1 MIRRLEEK
9 DIKRVEELELDTLG
23 TTLGSSMLKN
33 SINSNMEF
41 YFVYEEKDILGYI
54 STVYSGEQVEILNIC
69 VDKNN
74 QNKKIGTKLLS
85 YIINYFYDLKT
96 RSFILDVRNNNL
108 RAIHLYEKFGFKQIH
123 TRKNYYSNGDDAL
136 IYEKKLDEILDI
148 YKSYLSYASF
158 LDNTNLKT
166 IDFMHSSIYGI
177 NIDEYL
183 DYPVSKLE
191 EKDKDLLFDFYY
203 NEIKNVDLDFANK
216 YANTMINNLSNDKFD
231 FFGIKNDNKLV
242 STLLVYKYNNSIE
255 IEEVYVKEEYRN
267 NKYFTTLFK
276 YVIDYYLDKEIKDVF
291 LSVDIKDTTYKIYQK
306 MGFM

>member
-1 MIRRLEEK
+1 MIRRLEER

-33 SINSNMEF
+33 SINSNIDF
-41 YFVYEEKDILGYI
+41 YFVYEEKEVLGYI

-69 VDKNN
+69 VDKNS

-96 RSFILDVRNNNL
+96 RSFILDVRRNNL

-123 TRKNYYSNGDDAL
+123 VRKNYYSNGDDAL
-136 IYEKKLDEILDI
+136 IYEKKMDEILDI

-158 LDNTNLKT
+158 LDNNDLKS

-177 NIDEYL
+177 NIEEYL
-183 DYPVSKLE
+183 DYKAFKLDE
-191 EKDKDLLFDFYY
+191 NDKNILFDFYY
-203 NEIKNVDLDFANK
+203 NEIKNVDLDFANR
-216 YANTMINNLSNDKFD
+216 YANTMIDNLSNEKFD
-231 FFGIKNDNKLV
+231 FFGIKNNDKLASV
-242 STLLVYKYNNSIE
+242 LLVYKYNSSIE
-255 IEEVYVKEEYRN
+255 IEEVYVKEEFRN

-276 YVIDYYLDKEIKDVF
+276 YVIDYYLDKNVKDVF
-291 LSVDIKDTTYKIYQK
+291 LSVDIKDTAYKIYQK

>member
-1 MIRRLEEK
+1 MIRRLEER

-33 SINSNMEF
+33 SINSNIDF
-41 YFVYEEKDILGYI
+41 YFVYEEKEVLGYI

-69 VDKNN
+69 VDKNS

-96 RSFILDVRNNNL
+96 RSFILDVRRNNL

-123 TRKNYYSNGDDAL
+123 VRKNYYSNGDDAL
-136 IYEKKLDEILDI
+136 IYEKKMDEILDI

-158 LDNTNLKT
+158 LDNKDLKS

-183 DYPVSKLE
+183 DYKAFKLDE
-191 EKDKDLLFDFYY
+191 NDKDILFDFYY
-203 NEIKNVDLDFANK
+203 NEIKNVDLDFANR
-216 YANTMINNLSNDKFD
+216 YANTMIDNLSNEKFD
-231 FFGIKNDNKLV
+231 FFGIKNNDKLASV
-242 STLLVYKYNNSIE
+242 LLVYKYNSSIE
-255 IEEVYVKEEYRN
+255 IEEVYVKEEFRN

-276 YVIDYYLDKEIKDVF
+276 YVIDYYLDRNVKDVF
-291 LSVDIKDTTYKIYQK
+291 LSVDIKDTAYKIYQK

>member
-1 MIRRLEEK
+1 MIRRLEER

-33 SINSNMEF
+33 SINSNIDF
-41 YFVYEEKDILGYI
+41 YFVYEEKEVLGYI

-69 VDKNN
+69 VDKNS

-96 RSFILDVRNNNL
+96 RSFILDVRRNNL

-123 TRKNYYSNGDDAL
+123 VRKNYYSNGDDAL
-136 IYEKKLDEILDI
+136 IYEKKMDEILDI

-158 LDNTNLKT
+158 LDNKDLKS

-183 DYPVSKLE
+183 DYKAFKLDE
-191 EKDKDLLFDFYY
+191 NDKDILFDFYY
-203 NEIKNVDLDFANK
+203 NEIKNVDLDFANR
-216 YANTMINNLSNDKFD
+216 YANTMIDNLSNDKFD
-231 FFGIKNDNKLV
+231 FFGIKNNDKLASV
-242 STLLVYKYNNSIE
+242 LLAYKYNSSIE
-255 IEEVYVKEEYRN
+255 IEEVYVKEEFRN

-276 YVIDYYLDKEIKDVF
+276 YVIDYYLDRNVKDVF
-291 LSVDIKDTTYKIYQK
+291 LSVDIKDTAYKIYQK